1 MKKME
6 FIIGMAEIPV
16 KKATVITPHMT
27 VSFSTSQTLMYKGNS
42 KCTVYAWRI
51 VILEHHLG
59 PPRLLY
65 MILPDSAV
73 RKIS

>member
-16 KKATVITPHMT
+16 KKTTVIIPHMT

-42 KCTVYAWRI
+42 KCTVYA
-51 VILEHHLG
+51 
-59 PPRLLY
+59 
-65 MILPDSAV
+65 
-73 RKIS
+73 